1 MQQIRQNSRT
11 DCLNRVNPSAEK
23 QAIAA
28 SFGKAAKQY
37 DASAAFQRRVG
48 HRLLEQLPVL
58 AHTSHWLDV
67 GCGTGYF
74 TRQLQGQ
81 HYQTTAVDL
90 SFQMLEQA
98 QARCQG
104 QGDFQHADAE
114 ALPFADN
121 TFDAA
126 FSSLALQWCRD
137 LRVPLKELKRVVKP
151 GGVIGFT
158 TLAEGSLFELQ
169 QSWQAVDQAL
179 HVNQYAGES
188 ALVQAVES
196 AGFTDYQLVVEPVVM
211 HYESAFALMKDLK
224 GIGATHLSQHR
235 RQGLFGRTALNLIE
249 QAYASFRD
257 HTGQLPATYQ
267 VCFGVLNN
275 D

>member
-1 MQQIRQNSRT
+1 MQQIRQNSRVEP
-11 DCLNRVNPSAEK
+11 LNPVNPSAEK

-28 SFGKAAKQY
+28 SFGKAARQY
-37 DASAAFQRRVG
+37 DQSAAFQRLVG
-48 HRLLEQLPVL
+48 HRLLEQLPVF
-58 AHTSHWLDV
+58 AHASHWLDV

-74 TRQLQGQ
+74 TRQLQALQ
-81 HYQTTAVDL
+81 YQTTAVDL
-90 SFQMLEQA
+90 SSQMLEQA

-104 QGDFQHADAE
+104 QGEFRHADAE

-137 LRVPLKELKRVVKP
+137 LTVPLQELKRVVKP

-158 TLAEGSLFELQ
+158 TLAEGSLSELQ
-169 QSWQAVDQAL
+169 HSWQAVDQGL
-179 HVNQYAGES
+179 HVNQYES
-188 ALVQAVES
+188 ESVLIQAVER
-196 AGFTDYQLVVEPVVM
+196 AGFTDFQLAVAPVVM
-211 HYESAFALMKDLK
+211 HYDSAMALMKDLK

-235 RQGLFGRTALNLIE
+235 RQGLFGRTTLNLIE
-249 QAYASFRD
+249 QAYAKFRD